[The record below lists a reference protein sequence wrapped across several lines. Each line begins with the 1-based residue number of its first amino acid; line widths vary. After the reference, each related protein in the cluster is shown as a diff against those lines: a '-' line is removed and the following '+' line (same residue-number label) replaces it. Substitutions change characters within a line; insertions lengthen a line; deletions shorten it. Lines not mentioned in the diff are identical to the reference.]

1 MSAMAAANTCTTLAL
16 DNEELRRYLTTEMR
30 KLAVLLDGSRCNLC
44 GNGEVKAFSRICD
57 SHFLG
62 DCCAGRRGNWF
73 KTVHDRRGEH
83 KCCPVDG
90 CRAAPREQPTVDK
103 PYTALVLAGR
113 LAVEEVGNEARL
125 AETRA
130 QAHATAVDAA
140 RAQRGLPP
148 SRKRKIDCDT
158 PAEWADI
165 SAARAA
171 ARLAKKARKELE
183 AHRAKFELKA
193 AEKLRELLGR
203 DGYKAWFESEFGSA
217 VCGDAEEEEEE

>member
-1 MSAMAAANTCTTLAL
+1 MSAMAAANTCTTLAV

-30 KLAVLLDGSRCNLC
+30 KLAVLLDASRCNLC
-44 GNGEVKAFSRICD
+44 GNGDVKAFSRICD

-90 CRAAPREQPTVDK
+90 CRAAPREHPTVDK

-113 LAVEEVGNEARL
+113 LAVEEVGNEARV
-125 AETRA
+125 AETRD

-140 RAQRGLPP
+140 RAERGLPP
-148 SRKRKIDCDT
+148 SRKRQIDCT
-158 PAEWADI
+158 AEEWADI
-165 SAARAA
+165 RATRAEARVAKK
-171 ARLAKKARKELE
+171 AKKARQ
-183 AHRAKFELKA
+183 AHIEKFELKGS
-193 AEKLRELLGR
+193 EKLRELLGR
-203 DGYKAWFESEFGSA
+203 EGYKAWFESEFGST
-217 VCGDAEEEEEE
+217 VCGDAEEE